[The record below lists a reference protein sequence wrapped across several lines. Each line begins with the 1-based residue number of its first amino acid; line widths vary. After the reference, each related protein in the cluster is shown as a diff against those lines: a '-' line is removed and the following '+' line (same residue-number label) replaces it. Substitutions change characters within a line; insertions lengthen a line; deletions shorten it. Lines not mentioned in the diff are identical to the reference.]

1 MSGVAEGRN
10 PLFVILVFAFMI
22 GLFSLF
28 SNLLAQ
34 SLYQGLREELTKK

>member
-1 MSGVAEGRN
+1 MAEKN
-10 PLFVILVFAFMI
+10 NAFFVILVFAFLI

-34 SLYQGLREELTKK
+34 SLYHQLRENLTE